1 MGHELA
7 PATFTTIYGSYGVTI
22 GPLFAWFWSTKLS
35 HDILSCALA
44 HAVTSVPALLSVRG
58 KVSALVPIL
67 FYQVMA
73 FGDMNVFPFG
83 QSVTA
88 RFAPKGYGTQTQPA
102 RGLANAVAN
111 AVCMLLMGIFA
122 TADCQLVIFPIMTVF
137 LVAVG

>member
-67 FYQVMA
+67 FYPVMA
-73 FGDMNVFPFG
+73 FGDMTVFPFG
-83 QSVTA
+83 PSVTA

-102 RGLANAVAN
+102 RGLAN